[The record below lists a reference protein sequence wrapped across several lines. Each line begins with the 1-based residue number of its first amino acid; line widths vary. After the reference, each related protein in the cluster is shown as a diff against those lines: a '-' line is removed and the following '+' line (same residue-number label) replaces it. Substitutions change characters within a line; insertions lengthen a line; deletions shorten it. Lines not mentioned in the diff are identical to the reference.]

1 MILALKMFFSYDSHS
16 VSWYFKICHKSF
28 MMCVIVE
35 IKIDTNKYNLLTKN
49 NFIFFK
55 NDTALSRS
63 LKCDFN
69 LKIYKYMF
77 S

>member
-1 MILALKMFFSYDSHS
+1 
-16 VSWYFKICHKSF
+16 